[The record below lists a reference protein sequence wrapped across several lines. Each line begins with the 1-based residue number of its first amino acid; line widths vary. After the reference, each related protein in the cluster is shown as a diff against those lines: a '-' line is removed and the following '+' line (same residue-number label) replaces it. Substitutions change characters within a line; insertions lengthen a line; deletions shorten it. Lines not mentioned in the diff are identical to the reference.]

1 MKKVLAIL
9 LTAAMLLLA
18 LSACG
23 GNNTPADTDVSGGAT
38 SQDDTQTEAPD
49 PKEVRRAEVQQFIK
63 ELVEKN
69 SKKAEDPEDPDAS
82 FENPLAFLDEDYSVL
97 GVEDNAFGVKGLL
110 KKSGCTVEIYD
121 GSDYGVDAL
130 TFYYVPAEDY
140 VVHVAEAGGQ
150 FEYDD
155 YSYNDG
161 SIGSLLSEFNFSLL
175 TGVSFGTE
183 PEEPEDGDTETV
195 ELTEPT
201 EEDYII
207 SEDLNS
213 VSLSENYL
221 KTLEGQVNDLLKDVF
236 LGEAGTDETA
246 ECPISASIKSFVIDV
261 DSRSAALA
269 FDLTLDPSIMGD
281 AGILLGDI
289 ETGEDTEEPAEPMVF
304 TVNAEISD
312 VEAEAISGK
321 MDMEGSFKIDGT
333 ETALKISLAFENI
346 KLNEEKNKLL
356 SAKIGADI
364 NVVAED
370 EEVGKSDMTFAIGV
384 DLDNAEEGKE
394 KITLSEATS
403 IVVEQLSSKQTIATK
418 NTLTIDR
425 GNSSL
430 EYEAEENGSTA
441 KLVATDVKF
450 GDDVTFEIPAEVT
463 QVVEEVLPQIIA
475 YEGSY

>member
-38 SQDDTQTEAPD
+38 SQEDTQTEAPD

-97 GVEDNAFGVKGLL
+97 GVEDNAFGIKGLL

-161 SIGSLLSEFNFSLL
+161 SIGSLLSEFKFSLP
-175 TGVSFGTE
+175 TVFSFDT
-183 PEEPEDGDTETV
+183 EPEDGDTETV

-221 KTLEGQVNDLLKDVF
+221 KTLEGQINDLIKEVF
-236 LGEAGTDETA
+236 LEEAGTDETA
-246 ECPISASIKSFVIDV
+246 ECPISFSIKSFVIDV

-269 FDLTLDPSIMGD
+269 VDLTLDPSMGD

-304 TVNAEISD
+304 TANVEISD
-312 VEAEAISGK
+312 VEAEVISGK
-321 MDMEGSFKIDGT
+321 IDMEGSLKIDGT

-475 YEGSY
+475 YEGN